1 MLRRPPR
8 STLFPYTTLF
18 RSINGLSRQSYKAC
32 LRTQVD
38 DSAVSLANHDATRG
52 LAGEKG
58 ALQIHG
64 QCKVE
69 VFLTIILR
77 EIFGGHSSIVDQ
89 NVEPTEV
96 GSSLVNGAAD
106 LVKMS
111 HIHLQRQRFTTHGL
125 NFVR

>member
-1 MLRRPPR
+1 FVFIRYYTLVILSFFFLRLRPPPR

-18 RSINGLSRQSYKAC
+18 RS
-32 LRTQVD
+32 
-38 DSAVSLANHDATRG
+38 VSLANHDATRG